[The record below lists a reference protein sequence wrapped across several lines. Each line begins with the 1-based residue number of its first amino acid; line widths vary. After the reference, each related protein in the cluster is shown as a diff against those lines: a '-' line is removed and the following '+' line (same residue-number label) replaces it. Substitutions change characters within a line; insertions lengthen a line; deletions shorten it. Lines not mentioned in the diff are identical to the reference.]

1 MTAGG
6 WTAIMRRDLNV
17 NKVDF
22 YHDLA
27 TYKHGFGDLLSE
39 HFLGKFSFIFLF
51 NFHISRKT

>member
-22 YHDLA
+22 NHDIA
-27 TYKHGFGDLLSE
+27 TYKRGFGDLLEE
-39 HFLGKFSFIFLF
+39 HFLGNHLKSSNLFRDFFS
-51 NFHISRKT
+51 K